1 MTTMRELPA
10 IHAEL
15 LADALEEFL
24 VEELRAS
31 GLAGYVVGLSGGID
45 SAVAAAL
52 AVRAVGAER
61 VTALALPGPTSAP
74 DSLAHGR
81 EVTTSLGL
89 ELATVDLG
97 PAAEAIATA
106 LAAGADRVRFGNI
119 LARLRMVALF
129 DRARTVPALVLG
141 TSNKSEIL
149 LGYSTLFGDSA
160 SSVNPLGDVW
170 KTHVYRL
177 AEQLQMPSFLLH
189 KPPSAD
195 LWPGQTDAGELG
207 FDYADADPVLYWH
220 HEQGLDRDQLV
231 AAGFAVEL
239 VDRILLA
246 YRRSRFK
253 WRPTVV
259 ARTSPSCINVDRI
272 LPRNPER

>member
-1 MTTMRELPA
+1 MRELPA
-10 IHAEL
+10 VHAEL
-15 LADALEEFL
+15 LAGALAAFL
-24 VEELRAS
+24 AEELRAS

-52 AVRAVGAER
+52 AVRAAGAGR

-74 DSLAHGR
+74 ASLEDARAVAG
-81 EVTTSLGL
+81 SLGL
-89 ELATVDLG
+89 ALATVDLG
-97 PAAEAIATA
+97 APARE
-106 LAAGADRVRFGNI
+106 LAAVLAADGDRVRFGNL
-119 LARLRMVALF
+119 LARLRMIALF
-129 DRARTVPALVLG
+129 DRARQLPALVLG

-160 SSVNPLGDVW
+160 CSVNPLGDVW
-170 KTHVYRL
+170 KTHVFRL
-177 AEQLQMPSFLLH
+177 AEQLGLPAFLLD

-195 LWPGQTDAGELG
+195 LWAGQTDAGELG
-207 FDYADADPVLYWH
+207 FDYAEADPVLYWH
-220 HEQGLDRDQLV
+220 HEQGLDREALV
-231 AAGFAVEL
+231 AAGFAPAL
-239 VDRILLA
+239 VDRVLLA

-259 ARTSPSCINVDRI
+259 ARTSASCVNVDRI